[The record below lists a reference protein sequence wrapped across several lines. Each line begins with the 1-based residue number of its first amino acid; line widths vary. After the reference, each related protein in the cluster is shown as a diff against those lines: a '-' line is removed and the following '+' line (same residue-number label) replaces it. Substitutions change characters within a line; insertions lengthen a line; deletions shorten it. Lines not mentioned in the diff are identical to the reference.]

1 MNETNFKKSTVAAKK
16 FFSVKRLTIMAM
28 LTALTIIVARFCA
41 IPINE
46 GLRLGFDS
54 IPVLL
59 AGIWMG
65 PVPAAIVGG
74 LADVIGTLINSYGGP
89 YFPPMTVTP
98 MLVGVVAGVMAKY
111 VFKGELNLW
120 KIIVTIVAADVIGNI
135 FYGSLALS
143 WYYQIVLDMPQQTFI
158 VVFIMRLTKLITVA
172 TDILVVS
179 ILHKALYQRVIKKML

>member
-1 MNETNFKKSTVAAKK
+1 MEGTNFKRSTGTVKK
-16 FFSVKRLTIMAM
+16 FFSVKRLCIMAM

-54 IPVLL
+54 VPVLL

-120 KIIVTIVAADVIGNI
+120 KIIVTIIAADVIGNI

-143 WYYQIVLDMPQQTFI
+143 WYYQIVLDEPRQTFI

-172 TDILVVS
+172 TDIVVVE

>member
-1 MNETNFKKSTVAAKK
+1 MEGTNLKKSTVTAKK

-28 LTALTIIVARFCA
+28 MTALTIIVARFCA

-59 AGIWMG
+59 TGIWMG

-98 MLVGVVAGVMAKY
+98 MLVGIVAGLVAKY
-111 VFKGELNLW
+111 VFKNEMNLW
-120 KIIVTIVAADVIGNI
+120 KLAVTVVLADVIGNL

-143 WYYQIVLDMPQQTFI
+143 WYYQIILDMPQQTFI
-158 VVFIMRLTKLITVA
+158 VVFVMRLTKLITAA
-172 TDILVVS
+172 TDLIIVWV
-179 ILHKALYQRVIKKML
+179 LHGGLYNRIIKKMI

>member
-1 MNETNFKKSTVAAKK
+1 MEGTNSKKSTETVKS

-28 LTALTIIVARFCA
+28 MTALTIIVARFCA

-54 IPVLL
+54 IPVILT
-59 AGIWMG
+59 GIWLG
-65 PVPAAIVGG
+65 PIPAAIVGG

-98 MLVGVVAGVMAKY
+98 MLVGVVAGVMAKC
-111 VFKGELNLW
+111 VFRGKLNFW
-120 KIIVTIVAADVIGNI
+120 KLAVTVVAADVIGNL

-143 WYYQIVLDMPQQTFI
+143 WYYQIILDMPQQTFM
-158 VVFIMRLTKLITVA
+158 VVFIMRLTKLITAA
-172 TDILVVS
+172 TDLVIVWV
-179 ILHKALYQRVIKKML
+179 LHSALYNRVIKKMI